1 MGLCFAML
9 TLRNP
14 CYPELPAVEVE
25 ALADT
30 GAVFLC
36 IPAEIAEA
44 LRLETY
50 DHKVATIADG
60 SNRRVP
66 YAGPLEVRF
75 KNRVA
80 LGGAL
85 IMGERVLLGAI
96 PMEDMDLVVIPL
108 SRQVDVNPASPD
120 IASCLA
126 MGAADGQTA

>member
-1 MGLCFAML
+1 ML
-9 TLRNP
+9 RLGNP
-14 CYPELPAVEVE
+14 LYPELRSVEVE

-96 PMEDMDLVVIPL
+96 PTEDMDLVVIPL